1 MKNIVNPNHNG
12 LPLLLMIIA
21 ALPVL
26 GEAFT
31 KSNIFSTG
39 PISNSAQRQFRKQPY
54 ASRLNVILPN
64 LGESTI
70 ETIYSSQF
78 LMTATITAITSLAA
92 ETSTDPADMEELL
105 KTVAIVL
112 TLGGGLIPATI
123 SANRQ
128 MIQALS
134 GRKGY
139 NNGEPVKEDDPN
151 NTFDPTAG
159 KGVNPALR
167 QYVIDSGASGP
178 PLPNQKLL
186 FSADNIPLA
195 DIIAVL
201 GRIPDTD
208 SIVDWRKLPSATRSG
223 TISNT
228 DNPPM
233 WLPRSAFKVLIRQ
246 AKFVAWPNDPKT
258 GQPVGGNDL
267 KQAELSRVSKPNVQ
281 IGDAAL
287 DAVFDSWAWGASIAT
302 PDKVENTLKLFKQT
316 PTELDLDAFVGA
328 AIRGREYTTLIVEYI
343 ILTFLLRFPT
353 VIV

>member
-1 MKNIVNPNHNG
+1 MLL
-12 LPLLLMIIA
+12 LPLLLMIVA
-21 ALPVL
+21 ALP
-26 GEAFT
+26 GEAFPT
-31 KSNIFSTG
+31 SINFSTM
-39 PISNSAQRQFRKQPY
+39 PISFSGQQYCRRQSYP
-54 ASRLNVILPN
+54 SRLNVIPPILD
-64 LGESTI
+64 ESTMG
-70 ETIYSSQF
+70 TLYSPLF
-78 LMTATITAITSLAA
+78 LTATMTTITSAITSMTA
-92 ETSTDPADMEELL
+92 ETSTDSSDMGEVL

-139 NNGEPVKEDDPN
+139 NNGEPVAEDDPN

-178 PLPNQKLL
+178 SLPKQRLL
-186 FSADNIPLA
+186 FAADKIPLV

-201 GRIPDTD
+201 GRISDTN
-208 SIVDWRKLPSATRSG
+208 SIVEWKNLPSATRSG
-223 TISNT
+223 TVANSA
-228 DNPPM
+228 NPPM
-233 WLPRSAFKVLIRQ
+233 WLPRNAFKVLIRQ

-258 GQPVGGNDL
+258 GEPVGGKDL
-267 KQAELSRVSKPNVQ
+267 KQAELSRISKANVQ

-302 PDKVENTLKLFKQT
+302 PDKVENTLKLFKKS

-328 AIRGREYTTLIVEYI
+328 AIRGREYSIQCHVCYLSHCHFLTL
-343 ILTFLLRFPT
+343 LCCFFF
-353 VIV
+353 